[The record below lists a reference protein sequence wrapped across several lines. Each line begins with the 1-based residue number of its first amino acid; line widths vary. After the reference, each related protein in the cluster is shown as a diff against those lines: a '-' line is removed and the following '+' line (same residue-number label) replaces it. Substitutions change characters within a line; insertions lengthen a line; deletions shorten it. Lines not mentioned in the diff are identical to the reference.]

1 MLLLLLLPKRNA
13 LKLHACCSSQCFV
26 EEHTAAYMYT
36 CDIRHSKYPVCE
48 LLLCNCVSELQ
59 SSSEE
64 EAAALNYGKEG

>member
-1 MLLLLLLPKRNA
+1 
-13 LKLHACCSSQCFV
+13 V

-64 EAAALNYGKEG
+64 EAAALNYGKEGRARILR